1 MFNRFVVLSLWVVFS
16 ATVAIAE
23 SKDSFDPTSV
33 KLDQMQNG
41 ITNILTRIFEL
52 EKNGS
57 QSTDVEEL
65 KLEISNLKAIIS
77 SLEAEIS
84 NSSATALEKFDD
96 LRSDVS
102 DISKFQ
108 DEVKFQIPSLNSRL
122 SDVEVVLLP
131 LAGAQRVV
139 KDEATN
145 SAKIFTA
152 SNLGSLIAD
161 LPLAENC
168 AEIGKIL
175 ATFSDRS
182 YNTAFVKTN
191 TGDVTLC
198 TYEAGRWQVI
208 SGDGFA
214 PGHMITAE

>member
-16 ATVAIAE
+16 ATVAVAQ

-41 ITNILTRIFEL
+41 ITNILTRLFEL

-57 QSTDVEEL
+57 QPTDVEEL

-77 SLEAEIS
+77 SLEAKIS

-102 DISKFQ
+102 DISEFQ
-108 DEVKFQIPSLNSRL
+108 DEVKFQISSLDSRL
-122 SDVEVVLLP
+122 SDVEGVLLP

-139 KDEATN
+139 KDEATD

-152 SNLGSLIAD
+152 SIF
-161 LPLAENC
+161 
-168 AEIGKIL
+168 II
-175 ATFSDRS
+175 
-182 YNTAFVKTN
+182 
-191 TGDVTLC
+191 
-198 TYEAGRWQVI
+198 
-208 SGDGFA
+208 
-214 PGHMITAE
+214 